1 MQFTLA
7 IRNRIACSLTQIR
20 RSPTAYNSTMM
31 NRSTR
36 RQFALTAAAGALAP
50 ATSVRAHEKTMTP
63 PLPADS
69 QELDPVAW
77 TLDRY
82 RAAPLR
88 LTFRATNR
96 AEAEAWQQ
104 ELRAKVTELLGG
116 FPERTPLVP
125 KTLEVRQY
133 PTYRRESI
141 LLHSRPGVA
150 VFAYLLTPTNRK
162 PPYPTVIAIP
172 GHGRGLDDIVGI
184 DEQGADRTGKPGYQH
199 DFALQAVEHGLA
211 VLAIEPMG
219 FGHRR
224 DARTRA
230 KGAEASACQPAA
242 GSALLLGETMIGWR
256 VWDVMRS
263 VDWIST
269 RPELDAQRVGCL
281 GISGG
286 GTCTLFST
294 ALDPRIKAAFVSG
307 YLNTFRDSIMSV
319 SHCIDNYVPGILNW
333 AENYDIAGL
342 IAPRPLFSEGGN
354 HDPIFPV
361 SATRESYARVKKV
374 YEVFGAGSRVQQ
386 EIFEGEHVFH
396 GVQGLPFLVNALG

>member
-1 MQFTLA
+1 M
-7 IRNRIACSLTQIR
+7 R
-20 RSPTAYNSTMM
+20 

-36 RQFALTAAAGALAP
+36 RQFALGAAAASALTRP
-50 ATSVRAHEKTMTP
+50 ASAQVDEKTAKSPEM
-63 PLPADS
+63 AMDS
-69 QELDPVAW
+69 SELDPVKW
-77 TLDRY
+77 TQDRY
-82 RAAPLR
+82 HSAPLR

-96 AEAEAWQQ
+96 ADAEAWQR
-104 ELRAKVTELLGG
+104 ELRTKLTELLGG
-116 FPERTPLVP
+116 FPERTPLQP

-133 PTYRRESI
+133 PGYRRERI
-141 LLHSRPGVA
+141 LFQSRPGVA
-150 VFAYLLTPTNRK
+150 VVGYLLTPTKGK
-162 PPYPTVIAIP
+162 PPYATVVAVP

-184 DEQGADRTGKPGYQH
+184 DEHGGDRTDKPGYQH
-199 DFALQAVEHGLA
+199 DFAIQAVEHGLA
-211 VLAIEPMG
+211 AFAIEPMG

-224 DARTRA
+224 DERTRA
-230 KGAEASACQPAA
+230 KGAQASACQPAA

-263 VDWIST
+263 VDWIGT
-269 RPELDAQRVGCL
+269 RSELDSARVGCM

-294 ALDPRIKAAFVSG
+294 ALDLRIKAAFVSG
-307 YLNTFRDSIMSV
+307 YLNTFRDSIMAV

-333 AENYDIAGL
+333 AENYDVAGL

-374 YEVFGAGSRVQQ
+374 YEVFGAGPRVQQ

-396 GVQGLPFLVNALG
+396 GVRGLPFLADALS